1 VETPDVPLT
10 AGKFV
15 LRRRSRIQRCWHVGS
30 AKIDKT
36 LELIDSYQD
45 KHQILQEAERLL
57 R

>member
-1 VETPDVPLT
+1 METPDVPLT